1 MTPIIGDFIES
12 TLGKVVE
19 GGLDIIKRM
28 IPDKGEQLKAEN
40 EFKALVL
47 SAEREMRA
55 QEHAEKMAQVE
66 VNKIEAASTNLFVAG
81 WRPSIG
87 WTCAISLFWTFVG
100 YDMARFFLVVFKSP
114 LVPPV
119 LVGSEHL
126 MELVFA
132 MLGLAGFRTYE
143 KQRKI

>member
-1 MTPIIGDFIES
+1 MTPIIGDLIES

-19 GGLDIIKRM
+19 GGLDIIKRL
-28 IPDKGEQLKAEN
+28 IPDKGEQLKVEN
-40 EFKALVL
+40 EFRALML
-47 SAEREMRA
+47 GAEREMRA

-66 VNKIEAASTNLFVAG
+66 VNKIEAASTNIFVAG

-87 WTCAISLFWTFVG
+87 WTCALSLFWTFVG
-100 YDMARFFLVVFKSP
+100 YDVTRFFLVVLNSP
-114 LVPPV
+114 IVPPQ

-143 KQRKI
+143 KQRNL